1 ERWGAKVG
9 FLVLNTT
16 APHPE
21 TEDWNFR
28 GFQTRLADMQGSYAA
43 NIDHNRSAL
52 QVKNVIT
59 STPLPDKQ
67 TEISITMT
75 SGQQIWTLTLI
86 AVPYGEYVWHLLS
99 GSYLEAR
106 GT

>member
-1 ERWGAKVG
+1 WAPALKNKENFQFTWVAKVG

-43 NIDHNRSAL
+43 NLI
-52 QVKNVIT
+52 IT
-59 STPLPDKQ
+59 DLPCK
-67 TEISITMT
+67 
-75 SGQQIWTLTLI
+75 
-86 AVPYGEYVWHLLS
+86 
-99 GSYLEAR
+99 
-106 GT
+106 